1 MDGLAPKGGGIHNDG
16 GNLLLINCEIKDS
29 RAYGF
34 GGEGGG
40 IFNSGPARLSMF
52 DCKVHD
58 NAAENSGGGISNS
71 GIDSSLLTLGPE
83 GSETA
88 AETLSTFFSGLQ
100 SMEPPTST
108 NPEEATAEIE
118 AGIKDLMGDFLDSA
132 GTEEGGVQPLF
143 ESLGDDPFAAGEGWS
158 GGGMPSA
165 VIEGCQ
171 IYNNRVGK
179 GAAGSATL
187 LRGVPVPVVV
197 GQDCSPLGCIPIL
210 GGIRLTDLSPADF
223 RFAGFGGGI
232 HNDLGLVS
240 IKDCTITDN
249 EVDTHLGSSGGGL
262 SSFLGAVKVVNS
274 KLNSNRAYS
283 TTVLANGGGVHSF
296 ASLMSLEDCEVDA
309 NTAKVGVILS
319 SGAGLKST
327 GVSFVSLTRS
337 SVSGNEVGGEGG
349 GIANDY
355 LATLHLDGVSVED
368 NTAEGFSVAGGGIRN
383 NNGGVAQIENSTI
396 SGNSVTGNA
405 RGGGVYNQCTPFVS
419 DPEHPEITRFE
430 SSRVTLRNSTISNN
444 LAIGL
449 AFDFEV
455 PVYGAGIYNASDNL
469 GVAELNIYSCT
480 VFQNRVS
487 EGLNGA
493 RNGGGLYNTGVA
505 IKPGGVIPPGEAIV
519 NSANNFFA
527 ANFAPGL
534 VEDFETDP
542 PSNVENVFAVMN
554 RFGDDL
560 TIEINPGLA
569 PLAFNGGPT
578 RTHALLPGSP
588 ALDAGDP
595 DLNLGE
601 EKSPSSDQRG
611 ADRRLAGL
619 RDIGASES
627 IPPIGS
633 SEEYELLEDTVL
645 AIEAPGVLLNDFGDS
660 QVAQIVSDPSNG
672 SVDLLPDGSFRY
684 TPALD
689 FIGTDS
695 FVYRG
700 VDLFGREGEST
711 TVTLRVNPKLEL
723 AATIPAVNDSLIS
736 SSRVIR
742 LTFDEAVSA
751 EGVAA
756 NLVLVGSMNGPLS
769 FVVTSLDT
777 QNLEVTVDRDFSP
790 GESVRL
796 TLMGD
801 LRSVAG
807 SPWESALT
815 LAFYVSPDKSDG
827 TFVFGGPL
835 TGTQV
840 GDRVFVDVDGDGDV
854 DVVGENAENS
864 LWLNES
870 GLTPVSSGQIL
881 GALRSWGAAVMG
893 EAVATGDLNGDGFTD
908 VVIVN
913 NASGVQG
920 SIWLNDG
927 AGLFAR
933 DGVASSQIGDRAT
946 DVAVGDLNNDGHL
959 DLFMTTSLSSTNG
972 SRVHLNDGS
981 GGFEEVV
988 LVGVDPEQIDTVGDR
1003 FNSSAVALAD
1013 FNGDG
1018 QLDAYIAN
1026 SGEGEADQVFL
1037 NDGFG
1042 YFTFNGQALGT
1053 AAGTA
1058 VAVGD
1063 VNGDG
1068 FVDAVVA
1075 NSGGDAQVWI
1085 NDGTGQF
1092 ALGASL
1098 ADDSQ
1103 GVVVVDVDAD
1113 GDLDLVTDNQLWGN
1127 DGGNG
1132 TFVPVLAVGD
1142 GSAVV
1147 SAGDIENDGDI
1158 DLLFAS
1164 GEAWLN
1170 VTIPVTQ
1177 DHAFTVVEDETLT
1190 ITTANG
1196 LFVSSS
1202 ELNGYAASAQLVIAE
1217 HRGTYTELRSQFPEL
1232 DFFAGLGYEGSYP
1245 NGNFVYRETLT
1256 TQYGTLAVNPD
1267 GSFVYTPEADFFGT
1281 DSFTYIIYD
1290 GPVPSSES
1298 VVTINVTPT
1307 LDPPIG
1313 KADVYNYL
1321 FTNGTGQV
1329 FTDRSAEFGV
1339 LANDSDPDGGS
1350 LTATLLTQPANG
1362 TVTMAPDGSFVFYAS
1377 AGFENVDEFTYAV
1390 SNSLSTTG
1398 PILVQLGKFPIEG
1411 VTDYYAVVPG
1421 EGITIP
1427 AGEGVLS
1434 NDSNPNTGFYAGS
1447 ITRAYVSSG
1456 PSHGSLSFSSD
1467 GSFTYTPDVDY
1478 LGTDSFT
1485 YRVASA
1491 LGSIIIESAGPFRVK
1506 LGNTPPVAVDDLG
1519 PYLVFPGAPLVVN
1532 AAEGVIPND
1541 SDPDGDPNL
1550 SATLVS
1556 GPANGSID
1564 LDPDGGF
1571 TYSPTSGFSGDDS
1584 FTYTASDGVADSNV
1598 ATVSLQSVDR
1608 LRVLSISPEQN
1619 DTNAA
1624 ANSNIQLVF
1633 SANLDA
1639 DSLEGSLTIHGSQ
1652 SGLHPFSLN
1661 VSDATITLNPTVDFF
1676 PGEIVTVSAAAGIQ
1690 NSGNLLLQTGYVTQF
1705 QVEVLRGGAN
1715 FVRVEPSAAP
1725 PGGSDVALGDL
1736 DGDGLPD
1743 ALIVQRY
1750 KFPIVMINNGDRTFT
1765 EHTETLGFDSA
1776 AGPINPQKSILA
1788 DFDGDGSLDTFYQ
1801 GQVEGEYAT
1810 AVRFHVA
1817 INNGSGRFT
1826 DIKTIPY
1833 ELLDFVDA
1841 GDFDGDGDID
1851 LLGVNAPEA
1860 WIWRNDGSANFTY
1873 DPLTRV
1879 RFGSRSFAGDSAV
1892 GDLDNDG
1899 DLDVYVTNSNGGALL
1914 INDGTGQ
1921 FTGVT
1926 SGVDLGRGENLALGD
1941 FNEDGFLD
1949 ASVVKNYSNGWQ
1961 RNWFND
1967 GTGQFLRG
1975 AQALKPAEA
1984 IEILGLAV
1992 GDLNGDGSLDLWQGI
2007 YINSSERS
2015 GGNAVWFNQGD
2026 GRMDI
2031 QQPIFGS
2038 SIGKAASL
2046 ADLDQ
2051 DGDLDV
2057 FVLSSVAE
2065 VWFNESPPRAR
2076 DDYYTGSARSDSA
2089 PGVLTNDSTGDGVGL
2104 TAEIHSAPG
2113 HGSVT
2118 LNPDGSFTYTPDG
2131 TFAGADV
2138 FTYVAKDSLA
2148 ESGIARVKIGNT
2160 APSALDDQFAVQL
2173 DEVLEVLAP
2182 GVTSNDTDPE
2192 GDPLFAVLVSS
2203 TAFGLL
2209 ELNDDGSFVYT
2220 PNSGYTGPDSFSY
2233 RVSDGLTESATT
2245 TIVSINVGTELQVL
2259 ATTPAANSTTM
2270 GLSDQLTIRFN
2281 GPIDPATIAGNVSL
2295 VGDEQ
2300 GEFSFTTTNSDQTLT
2315 LIPDDSFFPGEGITL
2330 TLSSGLRGA
2339 LDESFLQPLVFQFV
2353 VEAPTG
2359 EGVFTDSLQR
2369 LGDGIERSAPAAFG
2383 DFNDDGHVDVLITKF
2398 AKIMNGALEPSIS
2411 RIWFNDGLGMF
2422 TDSGQEISGRDS
2434 GGPPIDSNPGRPS
2447 LGDVDSDGDLDFVLR
2462 NGEIWLND
2470 GNGVFRV
2477 SDSLMPE
2484 VSRSIEARLIDL
2496 DGDGDLDYV
2505 NVLSAGMAIAIN
2517 DGAGIFTND
2526 PTKVADLDF
2535 VGVLFKGATFGDVN
2549 GDNTIDIVVR
2559 IDQSAFRVWLN
2570 DGTGSFHDS
2579 NAAFGNGRL
2588 SGPLELGDLDGDGDL
2603 DLFAASYVGIFATV
2617 GEGFV
2622 FFNDGNG
2629 FFTDSGQIYPDI
2641 LRFRD
2646 LELADF
2652 DGDGDLDALVNQWGT
2667 EDESAIL
2674 ENDGSGIFTKTTT
2687 VFGDF
2692 GPSGS
2697 GGANFRSD
2705 IVVADVNGDAA
2716 LDLLILALNEPDQ
2729 IWVNGS
2735 VLAPVVS
2742 LPNLTVSDKD
2752 SPQPF
2757 GTNLIRGGG
2766 TNAVSLSV
2774 TIDDP
2779 AVGDFTAASLSSAGF
2794 TGPAAGPYTSSAPSG
2809 ALAQAALRMLVFDSV
2824 ENRVSPGVAEVVT
2837 LTIEATA
2844 GTVTRTSDMTMTI
2857 ISTNDA
2863 PSGGADGGVG
2873 FTTSKGVP
2881 FTTGDVLVND
2891 TDLDPLDILT
2901 IVDVN
2906 PSRALGELTH
2916 LGNGTFSY
2924 DPSNSFVA
2932 LPVGLSATDLF
2943 IYTLEDAYGAQTTAE
2958 VAITITGSNTLPLAM
2973 NDALSIDESP
2983 SALVIVNSMLANDQD
2998 ADTGDRVGLIV
3009 NSVDGTGTSGTVQRH
3024 VDGSVTYLTGI
3035 NLAPGVI
3042 ANDTFQYTVIDVHG
3056 GVSAPAEVTLV
3067 ITGQADA
3074 PVAVADSLSV
3084 DENADAVDIT
3094 ALVLGNDTDPDLGQA
3109 ATLVISATDSTLT
3122 KGRVLVSGGT
3132 LTYDPDFQFDSLP
3145 VGSSTTDS
3153 LDYIITDVDGLT
3165 SRASVTVTIN
3175 GANDA
3180 PFVVR
3185 DFPSVVERSAAVDLT
3200 DMLLANDIDQD
3211 TGEATQLKI
3220 VSIDDTGASGS
3231 VTFSAGRVTYAPGSS
3246 VNVNLGQIGTDTF
3259 LYTIEDP
3266 HGLTEQGQVT
3276 VSITYSNDPPV
3287 IISDGG
3293 GVTAS
3298 VSVPEN
3304 QTAVTTVTATDSD
3317 IPAQT
3322 LTFSITGGADKAQFD
3337 IDSTTGELTFFS
3349 APDFESA
3356 ADAGTDNIY
3365 NVQVTVTD
3373 DGEGNLAVAQDIAVT
3388 VININES
3395 PQFTLVDLNPSETE
3409 DSVASPSLAT
3419 INNFAVEI
3427 QPGPNLAV
3435 NESGQALI
3443 FNVTVLNTTGDVTFE
3458 VAPTI
3463 NPNTGDLTFR
3473 TAPNTNGAATIHVT
3487 LSDDGGTDNGGSDT
3501 SSPHEFI
3508 LHVTPV
3514 NDIPTLVPPGLDD
3527 QVILVGGSVTL
3538 PLLSNFNDLDGDT
3551 LAYSVTVNT
3560 AASKAS
3566 AVISGTDLIIS
3577 GLSSGVTEITIV
3589 AVDGAPGSSPAVD
3602 TFEVAVGTLEP
3613 TATMPSTPP
3622 GGFQVSPQTGLF
3634 DITIPVENTTSF
3646 AINGFRLYV
3655 DYRAYLAGFP
3665 SLRLYNS
3672 TSGAASNPA
3681 YIDFPYPVAVGD
3693 TVNVRLSF
3701 YTSTR
3706 TFPNPFVPILTVE
3719 KLATFVTGS
3728 PLPGGLDFV
3737 AATIR
3742 QNTTGEILLEWPSS
3756 IGRWYR
3762 IYYSEDLTNW
3772 ISSATPILAGTNQ
3785 TQWRD
3790 SGAPFTQKTPGS
3802 IRFYMVTEIPA
3813 SLVEPSNSNILI
3825 P

>member
-1 MDGLAPKGGGIHNDG
+1 
-16 GNLLLINCEIKDS
+16 
-29 RAYGF
+29 
-34 GGEGGG
+34 
-40 IFNSGPARLSMF
+40 
-52 DCKVHD
+52 
-58 NAAENSGGGISNS
+58 
-71 GIDSSLLTLGPE
+71 
-83 GSETA
+83 
-88 AETLSTFFSGLQ
+88 
-100 SMEPPTST
+100 MEPPTST
-108 NPEEATAEIE
+108 HPEEATAEVE

-165 VIEGCQ
+165 VIEDCQ

-210 GGIRLTDLSPADF
+210 GGIRRTDLSPADF

-262 SSFLGAVKVVNS
+262 SSFLGVVKVVNS

-283 TTVLANGGGVHSF
+283 TTVLASGGGVHSF
-296 ASLMSLEDCEVDA
+296 ASLMSLEDCEVDG

-355 LATLHLDGVSVED
+355 LATLHLDGVSVEGNSAD
-368 NTAEGFSVAGGGIRN
+368 GFSVAGGGIRN

-405 RGGGVYNQCTPFVS
+405 RGGGIYNQCTPFVS
-419 DPEHPEITRFE
+419 DPERPEITRFE

-444 LAIGL
+444 RAIGL
-449 AFDFEV
+449 AFGFEV
-455 PVYGAGIYNASDNL
+455 PVFGAGIYNASDNL

-487 EGLNGA
+487 EGLSGA
-493 RNGGGLYNTGVA
+493 RNGGGLYNSGVA
-505 IKPGGVIPPGEAIV
+505 KLPGEAIV

-542 PSNVENVFAVMN
+542 PSNVENVVAVIN

-601 EKSPSSDQRG
+601 EKSPSRDQRG

-633 SEEYELLEDTVL
+633 PEEYELLEDAVL

-660 QVAQIVSDPSNG
+660 QVAQIVSDPADG

-700 VDLFGREGEST
+700 VDLFGRQGEPT
-711 TVTLRVNPKLEL
+711 TVTLRVNARLEL
-723 AATIPAVNDSLIS
+723 ASTIPAINDSLTAS
-736 SSRVIR
+736 NRVIR
-742 LTFDEAVSA
+742 LIFDEAVSA
-751 EGVAA
+751 ERVAA
-756 NLVLVGSMNGPLS
+756 NLILVGSMSGPLS
-769 FVVTSLDT
+769 VVVTSFDAQTLD
-777 QNLEVTVDRDFSP
+777 VTVDRDFSP
-790 GESVRL
+790 GERVRL
-796 TLMGD
+796 TLKGD
-801 LRSVAG
+801 LSSEAD
-807 SPWESALT
+807 SPWEPALT
-815 LAFYVSPDKSDG
+815 LAFHVSPDQTAE
-827 TFVFGGPL
+827 TFLFGGPL

-864 LWLNES
+864 LWLHE
-870 GLTPVSSGQIL
+870 GALTPVSSGQIL
-881 GALRSWGAAVMG
+881 GAFRYWGAPVMG
-893 EAVATGDLNGDGFTD
+893 ESVATGDLNGDGFTD
-908 VVIVN
+908 IVIVN
-913 NASGVQG
+913 DANRVQN
-920 SIWLNDG
+920 SIWLNNG
-927 AGLFAR
+927 AGLFTR
-933 DGVASSQIGDRAT
+933 DGVASPQIGDRAT

-959 DLFMTTSLSSTNG
+959 DLFLTTSLSSGNG

-988 LVGVDPEQIDTVGDR
+988 LVGVEPDQIDTVGER
-1003 FNSSAVALAD
+1003 FKSRAVALAD

-1026 SGEGEADQVFL
+1026 SGEGEPDQVFL
-1037 NDGFG
+1037 NDGLG
-1042 YFTFNGQALGT
+1042 HFTSNGQALGT

-1075 NSGGDAQVWI
+1075 NIGSDAQVWL
-1085 NDGTGQF
+1085 NDQTGQF
-1092 ALGASL
+1092 TPGSSL
-1098 ADDSQ
+1098 ADDSR

-1113 GDLDLVTDNQLWGN
+1113 GDLDIITDNQLWRN
-1127 DGGNG
+1127 DDGNG
-1132 TFVPVLAVGD
+1132 TFVLDQAVGD

-1177 DHAFTVVEDETLT
+1177 EKTFTVVEDETLT
-1190 ITTANG
+1190 IPEANG
-1196 LFVSSS
+1196 LFVGSSR
-1202 ELNGYAASAQLVIAE
+1202 LNGYAASARVASIE
-1217 HRGTYTELRSQFPEL
+1217 HRGSYSELRSQFPDAPEVR
-1232 DFFAGLGYEGSYP
+1232 FGGLEYEGIYP
-1245 NGNFVYRETLT
+1245 NGTYLYREVLT
-1256 TQYGTLAVNPD
+1256 TQHGSLVINPD
-1267 GSFVYTPEADFFGT
+1267 GSFVYTPEVNFFGT
-1281 DSFTYIIYD
+1281 DSFTYVIFD
-1290 GPVPSSES
+1290 GPVPSLES

-1307 LDPPIG
+1307 LDPPLG
-1313 KADVYNYL
+1313 RADVYNYL

-1329 FTDRSAEFGV
+1329 FTDRSAGFGV

-1390 SNSLSTTG
+1390 SNSISTTG
-1398 PILVQLGKFPIEG
+1398 PILVQLGKFPMEG
-1411 VTDYYAVVPG
+1411 IDDYYAAVPG
-1421 EGITIP
+1421 EVFTTP
-1427 AGEGVLS
+1427 SGEGVLS

-1447 ITRAYVSSG
+1447 FTRAVLTSG
-1456 PSHGSLSFSSD
+1456 PSHGRLSLASN

-1485 YRVASA
+1485 YRFVSV
-1491 LGSIIIESAGPFRVK
+1491 LGTIIIERAGPFRVK

-1519 PYLVFPGAPLVVN
+1519 PYLAFPGAPLVVN

-1541 SDPDGDPNL
+1541 RDPDGDPNL

-1584 FTYTASDGVADSNV
+1584 FTYTVSDGIADSNV

-1608 LRVLSISPEQN
+1608 LRVLSILPEQN

-1624 ANSNIQLVF
+1624 ATSNIQLVF

-1705 QVEVLRGGAN
+1705 QVEVLRGGAK

-1743 ALIVQRY
+1743 AFIVQRY

-1776 AGPINPQKSILA
+1776 AGPIYPQKAILA

-1801 GQVEGEYAT
+1801 GQVEGEIVT
-1810 AVRFHVA
+1810 SVRSHVA
-1817 INNGSGRFT
+1817 INNGNGRFT
-1826 DIKTIPY
+1826 EIKTIPY
-1833 ELLDFVDA
+1833 ELLNFVDA

-1873 DPLTRV
+1873 DPSTRV
-1879 RFGSRSFAGDSAV
+1879 RFGSRSFAHDSSV

-1926 SGVDLGRGENLALGD
+1926 SGVDLGRATNVALGD

-1949 ASVVKNYSNGWQ
+1949 ASVVKNFLNGWP

-1992 GDLNGDGSLDLWQGI
+1992 GDLNGDGHLDLWQGI
-2007 YINSSERS
+2007 YINSPERS

-2038 SIGKAASL
+2038 SIGKAASM

-2065 VWFNESPPRAR
+2065 VWFNEPPPTAR
-2076 DDYYTGSARSDSA
+2076 DDFYAGSARSVSA

-2104 TAEIHSAPG
+2104 TAEIHSAPA

-2131 TFAGADV
+2131 TFSGVDV

-2173 DEVLEVLAP
+2173 DEVLEVAAP

-2192 GDPLFAVLVSS
+2192 GDPLSAVLVSS

-2209 ELNDDGSFVYT
+2209 DLNDDGSFVYT

-2233 RVSDGLTESATT
+2233 RVSDGLTESVTT
-2245 TIVSINVGTELQVL
+2245 RTVSINVGTELQVL
-2259 ATTPAANSTTM
+2259 ATTPAANSTTL
-2270 GLSDQLTIRFN
+2270 GLADQLTIRFN
-2281 GPIDPATIAGNVSL
+2281 GAIDPATIAGNVRV
-2295 VGDEQ
+2295 VGDER
-2300 GEFSFTTTNSDQTLT
+2300 GEYSFTTTISDQTLT

-2369 LGDGIERSAPAAFG
+2369 LGDDMERSAPAAFG

-2398 AKIMNGALEPSIS
+2398 AKIVNGALEPSIS
-2411 RIWFNDGLGMF
+2411 RIWFNDGFGMF
-2422 TDSGQEISGRDS
+2422 TDSGQEISGQDS
-2434 GGPPIDSNPGRPS
+2434 GGPLIDANPGRPS

-2462 NGEIWLND
+2462 NREIWLND

-2477 SDSLMPE
+2477 SDMLMPA
-2484 VSRSIEARLIDL
+2484 VSRSIEARLLDL

-2505 NVLSAGMAIAIN
+2505 NVLRAGMAIAIN
-2517 DGAGIFTND
+2517 DGAGNFTND
-2526 PTKVADLDF
+2526 PTKVADVEF
-2535 VGVLFKGATFGDVN
+2535 VGVSFQGATFGDVN

-2559 IDQSAFRVWLN
+2559 NYKSAFRVWLN
-2570 DGTGSFHDS
+2570 DGAGRFYDS
-2579 NAAFGNGRL
+2579 NAVFGNGRL

-2603 DLFAASYVGIFATV
+2603 DLFAPSRVFGAAVGV
-2617 GEGFV
+2617 GFV

-2629 FFTDSGQIYPDI
+2629 VFTDSGQIYPDI

-2667 EDESAIL
+2667 EDESAIF

-2692 GPSGS
+2692 PSID
-2697 GGANFRSD
+2697 GGRGRFRSD
-2705 IVVADVNGDAA
+2705 IAVADVNGDAA
-2716 LDLLILALNEPDQ
+2716 LDLLILATDEPDQ
-2729 IWVNGS
+2729 IWLNGS
-2735 VLAPVVS
+2735 VLAPVVG
-2742 LPNLTVSDKD
+2742 LPNLTVTDKD

-2766 TNAVSLSV
+2766 TNTVSLLI
-2774 TIDDP
+2774 TIDNP
-2779 AVGDFTAASLSSAGF
+2779 AIGDFTAASLSSAGF

-2809 ALAQAALRMLVFDSV
+2809 ASAQAALRTLVFDPV
-2824 ENRVSPGVAEVVT
+2824 ENRVAPGVAEVVT

-2857 ISTNDA
+2857 ISTNDV
-2863 PSGGADGGVG
+2863 PSGGDDGGIG
-2873 FTTSKGVP
+2873 FTTAREMP
-2881 FTTGDVLVND
+2881 FTTANVLVND

-2906 PSRALGELTH
+2906 PSRALGTLTH
-2916 LGNGTFSY
+2916 LGNGIFSY
-2924 DPSNSFVA
+2924 DPNNQFGA
-2932 LPVGLSATDLF
+2932 LPLGESATDLF
-2943 IYTLEDAYGAQTTAE
+2943 IYTLEDAQGAQATTE
-2958 VAITITGSNTLPLAM
+2958 VAITITGSNTPPIAIDDSLAIEEGPNPL
-2973 NDALSIDESP
+2973 NI
-2983 SALVIVNSMLANDQD
+2983 ITRMLANDQD
-2998 ADTGDRVGLIV
+2998 PDSGDRLGLIV
-3009 NSVDGTGTSGTVQRH
+3009 DSIDTTGTSGTVQRFA
-3024 VDGSVTYLTGI
+3024 DGSVTYLPGV
-3035 NLAPGVI
+3035 NLAPGVP
-3042 ANDTFQYTVIDVHG
+3042 ATDTFEYTIVDVHG
-3056 GVSAPAEVTLV
+3056 GVSAPAEVTLT

-3074 PVAVADSLSV
+3074 PVAVVDTLSV
-3084 DENADAVDIT
+3084 DENAEAVDIS
-3094 ALVLGNDTDPDLGQA
+3094 ALVLENDTDPDPGQTA
-3109 ATLVISATDSTLT
+3109 KLVVSNIDSALT
-3122 KGRVLVSGGT
+3122 KGRVLLDGGI

-3145 VGSSTTDS
+3145 VGGSTTDS
-3153 LDYIITDVDGLT
+3153 FDYFITDVDGLT
-3165 SRASVTVTIN
+3165 SRATITVTID
-3175 GANDA
+3175 GSNDA
-3180 PFVVR
+3180 PFVIS
-3185 DFPSVVERSAAVDLT
+3185 DFPVVLEGSAAVDLT
-3200 DMLLANDIDQD
+3200 DLLLGNDIDQD
-3211 TGEATQLKI
+3211 LGEAAQLKI
-3220 VSIDDTGASGS
+3220 VSIDATGASGTL
-3231 VTFSAGRVTYAPGSS
+3231 TFAAGRVSYAPGST
-3246 VNVNLGQIGTDTF
+3246 VDVEAGEIEIDTF

-3266 HGLTEQGQVT
+3266 HGLTGQGQVT
-3276 VSITYSNDPPV
+3276 VSITASNMQPITTADLLGTTEDQAVSFAAFKLALNDSDP
-3287 IISDGG
+3287 DGDAIT
-3293 GVTAS
+3293 VTS
-3298 VSVPEN
+3298 VSPASAHGTVTLNGGLITYTPMTGYSGPDPFTYTITDARGM
-3304 QTAVTTVTATDSD
+3304 TAVGTVNVTVTSKNALSNNL
-3317 IPAQT
+3317 QMK
-3322 LTFSITGGADKAQFD
+3322 LTPNGS
-3337 IDSTTGELTFFS
+3337 ELTFATIPGRSYVIEYS
-3349 APDFESA
+3349 ADLILWVPLT
-3356 ADAGTDNIY
+3356 G
-3365 NVQVTVTD
+3365 VTV
-3373 DGEGNLAVAQDIAVT
+3373 A
-3388 VININES
+3388 
-3395 PQFTLVDLNPSETE
+3395 
-3409 DSVASPSLAT
+3409 
-3419 INNFAVEI
+3419 
-3427 QPGPNLAV
+3427 GPNGLIEYLDNPQPAPLA
-3435 NESGQALI
+3435 
-3443 FNVTVLNTTGDVTFE
+3443 
-3458 VAPTI
+3458 
-3463 NPNTGDLTFR
+3463 
-3473 TAPNTNGAATIHVT
+3473 
-3487 LSDDGGTDNGGSDT
+3487 
-3501 SSPHEFI
+3501 
-3508 LHVTPV
+3508 
-3514 NDIPTLVPPGLDD
+3514 
-3527 QVILVGGSVTL
+3527 
-3538 PLLSNFNDLDGDT
+3538 
-3551 LAYSVTVNT
+3551 
-3560 AASKAS
+3560 
-3566 AVISGTDLIIS
+3566 
-3577 GLSSGVTEITIV
+3577 
-3589 AVDGAPGSSPAVD
+3589 
-3602 TFEVAVGTLEP
+3602 
-3613 TATMPSTPP
+3613 
-3622 GGFQVSPQTGLF
+3622 
-3634 DITIPVENTTSF
+3634 
-3646 AINGFRLYV
+3646 
-3655 DYRAYLAGFP
+3655 
-3665 SLRLYNS
+3665 
-3672 TSGAASNPA
+3672 
-3681 YIDFPYPVAVGD
+3681 
-3693 TVNVRLSF
+3693 
-3701 YTSTR
+3701 
-3706 TFPNPFVPILTVE
+3706 
-3719 KLATFVTGS
+3719 
-3728 PLPGGLDFV
+3728 
-3737 AATIR
+3737 
-3742 QNTTGEILLEWPSS
+3742 
-3756 IGRWYR
+3756 
-3762 IYYSEDLTNW
+3762 
-3772 ISSATPILAGTNQ
+3772 
-3785 TQWRD
+3785 
-3790 SGAPFTQKTPGS
+3790 
-3802 IRFYMVTEIPA
+3802 RFYRMVPA
-3813 SLVEPSNSNILI
+3813 P
-3825 P
+3825 